1 MQETEADREAR
12 EFKKR
17 FDRRR
22 RIFRLCFLLIII
34 AIVSL
39 FVAKSVRE
47 HRTIGGIPKP
57 IQKDL
62 SINDEKGHSF
72 EVEDGTVELTYLAT
86 YDIEG
91 LVVFVDDYD
100 DLWSNLFKTT
110 PSGQEVAERAM
121 PRDISLAW
129 GNVAANANDFK
140 WSHGYRDLVME
151 YKGGVS
157 VRDSEG
163 DFEMSNN
170 HIIIEPNSDLRK
182 DLMKVKKRDHIRMKG
197 YLVQGI
203 FTNTKTGYAEMFTSS
218 LSRSDSGG
226 GGFNRKTN
234 CEIMYL
240 TDLEWL
246 D

>member
-1 MQETEADREAR
+1 MEETEADREAR

-22 RIFRLCFLLIII
+22 RIFRLVFLLIVA

-39 FVAKSVRE
+39 FVVKSIRE

-57 IQKDL
+57 IQRDL
-62 SINDEKGHSF
+62 NGNEEKSHSF
-72 EVEDGTVELTYLAT
+72 EVEDGSVELTYLAS

-91 LVVFVDDYD
+91 LVVYVDDYD
-100 DLWSNLFKTT
+100 SLWSNLFETT

-129 GNVAANANDFK
+129 GSVAANANNFK
-140 WSHGYRDLVME
+140 WSHGYRDLVVD
-151 YKGGVS
+151 YKGGYS
-157 VRDSEG
+157 LKDTDG
-163 DFEMSNN
+163 DYEISNN
-170 HIIIEPNSDLRK
+170 HIIIEPDSDLRK
-182 DLMKVKKRDHIRMKG
+182 DLMKIKKRDHIRMKG
-197 YLVQGI
+197 YLVQGV
-203 FTNTKTGYAEMFTSS
+203 FTNSKTGYAQTFTSS